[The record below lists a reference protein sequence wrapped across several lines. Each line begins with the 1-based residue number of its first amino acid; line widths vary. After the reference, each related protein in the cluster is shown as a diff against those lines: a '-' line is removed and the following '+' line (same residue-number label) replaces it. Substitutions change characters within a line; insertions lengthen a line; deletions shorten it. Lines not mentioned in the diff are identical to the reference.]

1 MWQWRNSK
9 IKERLTEKGGPMMRQ
24 AEVYEN
30 LKLLGDYL
38 LIKFKTLRTFKML
51 WFLFKVYECFSFC
64 SRQLWQFLQ
73 LIV

>member
-1 MWQWRNSK
+1 
-9 IKERLTEKGGPMMRQ
+9 MRQ